1 MLFRSSRLLRARQ
14 VNEDGSIEP
23 MAYVTERINNKAQA
37 TLTNE
42 KLVEGYIGYYRD
54 WETDRKSVV

>member
-1 MLFRSSRLLRARQ
+1 
-14 VNEDGSIEP
+14 

-42 KLVEGYIGYYRD
+42 KLVEGYIGKYDLAVKKGKAQYSNL
-54 WETDRKSVV
+54 ESAKLS